1 MASKAQMGKEFMA
14 GLQTSI
20 DASMAF
26 AKKHPKH
33 LQKQTLL
40 KGSEL

>member
-1 MASKAQMGKEFMA
+1 MGKEFLK

-26 AKKHPKH
+26 AKKASKH